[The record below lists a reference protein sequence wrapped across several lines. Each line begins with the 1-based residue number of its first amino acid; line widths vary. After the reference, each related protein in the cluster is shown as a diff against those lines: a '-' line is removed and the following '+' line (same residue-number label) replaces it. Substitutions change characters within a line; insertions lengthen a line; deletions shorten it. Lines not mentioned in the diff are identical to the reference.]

1 MVFMRWFLWE
11 LILVRKRVKSMFEKS
26 VKMCEFCSYIVA
38 FNIIFSIKRDHE
50 SLFRFVIIL
59 FKCDF
64 KCNFLV

>member
-1 MVFMRWFLWE
+1 
-11 LILVRKRVKSMFEKS
+11 MFEKS